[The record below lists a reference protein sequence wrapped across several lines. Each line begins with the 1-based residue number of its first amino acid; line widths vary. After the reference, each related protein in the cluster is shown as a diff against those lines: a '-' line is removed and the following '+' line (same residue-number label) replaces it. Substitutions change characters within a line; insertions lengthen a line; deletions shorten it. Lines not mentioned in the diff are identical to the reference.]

1 MGLLGSQL
9 GSALGGAIGNRYGGK
24 TGQEI
29 GSTLGKIGGAAIPW
43 FKKGG
48 AVKKTGKAIVHK
60 GEYVLPKS
68 VKPTKAQKAA
78 VAKLHKK
85 M

>member
-9 GSALGGAIGNRYGGK
+9 GSALGGALGQKYGGN
-24 TGQEI
+24 TGREI
-29 GSTLGKIGGAAIPW
+29 GSTLGKIGGAALPW

-60 GEYVLPKS
+60 GEYVLPVG

-78 VAKLHKK
+78 VAKKHKK
-85 M
+85 